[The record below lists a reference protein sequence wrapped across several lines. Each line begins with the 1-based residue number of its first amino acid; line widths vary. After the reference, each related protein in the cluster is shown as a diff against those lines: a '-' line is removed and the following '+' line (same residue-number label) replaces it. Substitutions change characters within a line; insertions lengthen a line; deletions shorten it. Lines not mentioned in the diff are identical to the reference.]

1 MTYAAAA
8 QVRSIKNVVEL
19 TSKRERLAVNFLKLL
34 ELKSL
39 LLEDLRVSIV
49 AFEQKLAEVRVSL

>member
-1 MTYAAAA
+1 MVGRY
-8 QVRSIKNVVEL
+8 VKKI
-19 TSKRERLAVNFLKLL
+19 L
-34 ELKSL
+34 ELKRL

>member
-1 MTYAAAA
+1 ML
-8 QVRSIKNVVEL
+8 RSQSVEFC
-19 TSKRERLAVNFLKLL
+19 ELL
-34 ELKSL
+34 ELRSL

>member
-1 MTYAAAA
+1 MNCVLVVQAKN
-8 QVRSIKNVVEL
+8 IKNVAEPINRIF
-19 TSKRERLAVNFLKLL
+19 SLL
-34 ELKSL
+34 ELRSL